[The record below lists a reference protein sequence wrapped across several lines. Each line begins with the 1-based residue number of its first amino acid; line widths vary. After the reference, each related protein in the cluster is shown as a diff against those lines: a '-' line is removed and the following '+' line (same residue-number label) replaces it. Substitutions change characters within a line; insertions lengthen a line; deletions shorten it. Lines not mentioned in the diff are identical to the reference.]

1 MVPQPLLDFLLWTTD
16 GLRPWTG
23 VLSFCGGLLGLAGAA
38 YGLVS
43 KRSSNQARD
52 ASKAAQTSSDAT
64 LELVQKLV
72 GLLELSRADHDRLW
86 GAYLEK
92 DVFANP
98 ERVEAFARRA
108 VETDL
113 LPMREFYRAVEIL
126 EKNRGPHRPE
136 TDLIRILE
144 GAEAA

>member
-1 MVPQPLLDFLLWTTD
+1 MPSPLLDFLLWATD

-23 VLSFCGGLLGLAGAA
+23 LLSFCGGLLGLAGAA
-38 YGLVS
+38 YGIVS
-43 KRSSNQARD
+43 KRSAGQARD

-108 VETDL
+108 VEADL
-113 LPMREFYRAVEIL
+113 LPMREFFRAVEIV
-126 EKNRGPHRPE
+126 EKHRTHRPE
-136 TDLIRILE
+136 TDIIRILE